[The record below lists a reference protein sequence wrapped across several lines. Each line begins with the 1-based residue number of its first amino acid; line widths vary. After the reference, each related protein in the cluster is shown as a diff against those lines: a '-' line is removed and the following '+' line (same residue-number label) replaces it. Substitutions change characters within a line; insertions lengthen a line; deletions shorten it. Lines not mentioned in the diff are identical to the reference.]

1 MLKAYLEGEFVN
13 LTSGTV
19 YSYFSRDTHAST
31 ETIKEGETLHI
42 GADFNVGGCINIVCV
57 ERADK
62 NGVITTHAVDE
73 VISYDTYAMAQ
84 TLKDKYKGHKII
96 IYPDAS
102 GQNRKTSASE
112 TDAQILRGAGHLVFV
127 NHSNPSIKDRVNCV
141 NNLFDKRRL
150 LVNVSKCP
158 NLTKAL
164 EQQAWDNKTQLPEK
178 SDAHPAN
185 DDYNDALG
193 YLIAYKYPITARDY
207 QIKVVGI

>member
-1 MLKAYLEGEFVN
+1 
-13 LTSGTV
+13 
-19 YSYFSRDTHAST
+19 
-31 ETIKEGETLHI
+31 
-42 GADFNVGGCINIVCV
+42 
-57 ERADK
+57 
-62 NGVITTHAVDE
+62 
-73 VISYDTYAMAQ
+73 MAQ

-193 YLIAYKYPITARDY
+193 YLIAYKYPIAARDY